1 MEKLRG
7 VLADLYADIWRVAG
21 ILIAALVVLKLSPL
35 IAGALLEPGI
45 EVFGV
50 YTAMLLGGVA
60 ISHVVRR
67 FLFPG
72 IGMRRTAGEA
82 SITPQGAG
90 LVFLGMCIVL
100 ASVILSVRPVSA
112 ADIPA
117 NAKLYLPILI
127 QEQQKHWSDAPMPSA
142 LASQVEQETCPSQT
156 HRMCWSP
163 MAELRTSR
171 EYGFGLGQLTVTSR
185 FNAFAEVTAKHPS
198 LREWAWSDRYNPRM
212 QARALVL
219 KLQDNYAAIKGTHN
233 DWGRLAMALSAY
245 NGGMGGLSQDRRL
258 CRATPGCDPSRWTGH
273 VERTSYKARIAVSG
287 YGKSFFAINREYVR
301 NVMVVRRPKYD
312 PYFHPN
318 NDGRQA

>member
-1 MEKLRG
+1 MRKNVIL
-7 VLADLYADIWRVAG
+7 DLWSDAWRVSG
-21 ILIAALVVLKLSPL
+21 ILIAAIVVLLGSPFA
-35 IAGALLEPGI
+35 AGALGEPGI

-82 SITPQGAG
+82 STTPQGAG
-90 LVFLGMCIVL
+90 LVFLGMCLVL

-112 ADIPA
+112 AEIPA

-127 QEQQKHWSDAPMPSA
+127 QEQQRYWSDAPMPSV
-142 LASQVEQETCPSQT
+142 LASQVEQETCSSYT

-163 MAELRTSR
+163 TAELRTSR

-198 LREWAWSDRYNPRM
+198 LREWAWADRYNPRM

-258 CRATPGCDPSRWTGH
+258 CRATPGCDQSRWTGH

-301 NVMVVRRPKYD
+301 NVMTVRRPKYD
-312 PYFHPN
+312 PYFRPN